1 MIAGALLIG
10 LGVLF
15 TLDNFGVVDAGDIFR
30 YWPLAL
36 VGFGLLKL
44 VQARFPEQ
52 RVGGVVLMGV
62 GALLLLRT
70 LHIMSFHLRE
80 VWPVLLVI
88 GGGLLVWRSVRG
100 RDPAHALD
108 GARARLADS
117 RPEGSPAPSTD
128 GGYLLNEFA
137 FLGGGERIIR
147 SHDFRGGEVTAI
159 MGGFNIDLRG
169 AGIAGDE
176 AVLEVFTLWGG
187 VEIRVPEDWV
197 VQLQA
202 VPILGGISETTAG
215 PGAPPAAAPASRK
228 RLVIRGTAI
237 MGGVEVKR

>member
-1 MIAGALLIG
+1 MIAGTLLIG

-15 TLDNFGVVDAGDIFR
+15 TLDNFGVVSAGDIFR
-30 YWPLAL
+30 YWPLFL
-36 VGFGLLKL
+36 VGLGLLKI
-44 VQARFPEQ
+44 VQSRLPEQ
-52 RVGGVVLMGV
+52 RIGGAVLLGI
-62 GALLLLRT
+62 GALLLLRS
-70 LHIMSFHLRE
+70 LHVISFHLRD
-80 VWPVLLVI
+80 VWPILLVI
-88 GGGLLVWRSVRG
+88 RGALMVWRSMGR
-100 RDPAHALD
+100 RDPGAVLASARRQLPESESAPAAD
-108 GARARLADS
+108 G
-117 RPEGSPAPSTD
+117 
-128 GGYLLNEFA
+128 YVLNEFA

-169 AGIAGDE
+169 AGISGEE

-197 VQLQA
+197 VELQA
-202 VPILGGISETTAG
+202 QPILGGISETTAG
-215 PGAPPAAAPASRK
+215 PGAPPPVASAPRK